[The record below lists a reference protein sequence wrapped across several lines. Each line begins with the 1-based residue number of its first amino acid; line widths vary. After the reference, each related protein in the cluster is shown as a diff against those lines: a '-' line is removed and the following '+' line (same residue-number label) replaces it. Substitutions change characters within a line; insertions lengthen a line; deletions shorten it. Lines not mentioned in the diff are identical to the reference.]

1 MSLNGAQR
9 AAVETLS
16 GPLLVLAGAGTGKT
30 RVVTYR
36 IAKLIQ
42 SGIAPDRILAVTF
55 TNKAAREML
64 ERITALLPKRLDKKR
79 PEIST
84 FHSLCVRILRRNIH
98 LLGYPNQF
106 SIYDRGDQES
116 VARQI
121 LRNVKISS
129 GALRSGDFL
138 KQISTWKSAGVRPSE
153 AQDIAQ
159 SSKEFLCALSYGRYQ
174 TLLKDM
180 GAIDFDDILLLTEDL
195 FNQSPETLENEAER
209 FDSILVD
216 EYQDTNLSQY
226 RIIKGLAERHRNL
239 CVVGDDDQAI
249 YGWRGAEVRHIL
261 NFKRDWPE
269 AKIVCLEENY
279 RSTQQILTWANRLID
294 FNSYRHA
301 KKLYSK
307 VNGEVP
313 RILQCRDGDVEAKRV
328 VSSIQQRLRESKRRP
343 RDFAILF
350 RTNEQPRLFEM
361 ELREAKI
368 PYVIFGGQSFFDRK
382 EVKDIVSY
390 LKFVDRSNDDIA
402 LLRIINSPPRGIGST
417 TLQKIRN
424 YSSEKKISMW
434 NAISPNSDLLPTL
447 EPRSQTALSSFYNTI
462 LSIKTQMRN
471 SFSVNSVE
479 ELLDKVRY
487 NDEILRLYPDEKEQ
501 TERKGYVD
509 EVISAVASY
518 LNEHPGGSLGD
529 FLDDASLGGPDFSSQ
544 QDKKKQSDAV
554 VLSTY
559 HAAKGL
565 EFKEVYMVGMEEG
578 ILPHQ
583 RSIADYTEDSVEEER
598 RLCYVGVTRAQYRL
612 TLSLALSRMRRGKMK
627 PTIPSRF
634 LYEVTGQSDNLRY
647 MNIKKG
653 GASSSP
659 KN

>member
-1 MSLNGAQR
+1 M
-9 AAVETLS
+9 
-16 GPLLVLAGAGTGKT
+16 
-30 RVVTYR
+30 
-36 IAKLIQ
+36 
-42 SGIAPDRILAVTF
+42 
-55 TNKAAREML
+55 
-64 ERITALLPKRLDKKR
+64 
-79 PEIST
+79 
-84 FHSLCVRILRRNIH
+84 
-98 LLGYPNQF
+98 
-106 SIYDRGDQES
+106 
-116 VARQI
+116 
-121 LRNVKISS
+121 
-129 GALRSGDFL
+129 
-138 KQISTWKSAGVRPSE
+138 
-153 AQDIAQ
+153 
-159 SSKEFLCALSYGRYQ
+159 
-174 TLLKDM
+174 
-180 GAIDFDDILLLTEDL
+180 
-195 FNQSPETLENEAER
+195 
-209 FDSILVD
+209 
-216 EYQDTNLSQY
+216 
-226 RIIKGLAERHRNL
+226 
-239 CVVGDDDQAI
+239 
-249 YGWRGAEVRHIL
+249 
-261 NFKRDWPE
+261 
-269 AKIVCLEENY
+269 
-279 RSTQQILTWANRLID
+279 
-294 FNSYRHA
+294 
-301 KKLYSK
+301 
-307 VNGEVP
+307 NGEVP

-529 FLDDASLGGPDFSSQ
+529 LLDDASLGGPDF
-544 QDKKKQSDAV
+544 
-554 VLSTY
+554 
-559 HAAKGL
+559 
-565 EFKEVYMVGMEEG
+565 
-578 ILPHQ
+578 
-583 RSIADYTEDSVEEER
+583 
-598 RLCYVGVTRAQYRL
+598 
-612 TLSLALSRMRRGKMK
+612 
-627 PTIPSRF
+627 
-634 LYEVTGQSDNLRY
+634 
-647 MNIKKG
+647 
-653 GASSSP
+653 
-659 KN
+659 